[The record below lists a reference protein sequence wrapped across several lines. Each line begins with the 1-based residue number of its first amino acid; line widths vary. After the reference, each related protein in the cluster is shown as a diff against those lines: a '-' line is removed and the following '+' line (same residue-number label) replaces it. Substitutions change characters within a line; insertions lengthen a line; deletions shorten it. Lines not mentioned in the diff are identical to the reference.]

1 MGAKVVSFS
10 DSGGTV
16 HNPAGFTL
24 EQWDALCLLKNVRRG
39 RLCELAA
46 DFRLPYEAGARPWG
60 LPCDVALPCAT
71 QNELDAG
78 DAGMLLANGCIA
90 VAEGANMPCTLE
102 AVTLFRQAGILFAPG
117 KAVNAGG
124 VSVSGLEMSQNAM
137 RQHWTEA
144 EVDMKLHA
152 IMIGIHHACV
162 QHGQHAGG
170 VDYVAGANIA
180 GFIKV
185 ADAMLAQ
192 GVI

>member
-1 MGAKVVSFS
+1 
-10 DSGGTV
+10 
-16 HNPAGFTL
+16 
-24 EQWDALCLLKNVRRG
+24 
-39 RLCELAA
+39 
-46 DFRLPYEAGARPWG
+46 
-60 LPCDVALPCAT
+60 T
-71 QNELDAG
+71 QNELDAE
-78 DAGMLLANGCIA
+78 DARARVANGCQL
-90 VAEGANMPCTLE
+90 VAEGANMPCTLQ
-102 AVTLFRQAGILFAPG
+102 AVAVFRQAGILFAPG

-124 VSVSGLEMSQNAM
+124 VSVSGLEMSQNAL
-137 RQHWTEA
+137 RQQWSEA

-162 QHGQHAGG
+162 QHGEQKGG